1 MALEKVGRVRI
12 ASVFLLLYLCE
23 RSEKERET
31 RAKSDLADA
40 DARAQTRCQM
50 PRGGA
55 LPRVLFTSIMIPI
68 DPTFSA
74 ESD

>member
-23 RSEKERET
+23 RSERET

-40 DARAQTRCQM
+40 DARAPTRCQM